1 MKKSIWAYTAVAVLA
16 ITGASALLLPNERE
30 GFYRDST
37 ELQALAD
44 GDMRK
49 LTWTDGPA
57 VPDLPFQTADG
68 GTATL
73 ADYAGKPVVLNFWA
87 TWCAPCR
94 TEMPHL
100 AQLAETLGE
109 EATVLTIATGRNDPA
124 AIDRFFAEIGVTDLP
139 KARDPDQSLSR
150 AMGVL
155 GLPATILIAPDGVE
169 VARLLGDADWSSD
182 SAIDIVRGLA
192 N

>member
-30 GFYRDST
+30 GFVRDST
-37 ELQALAD
+37 ELQGLAD

-49 LTWTDGPA
+49 LTWTDGTE
-57 VPDLPFQTADG
+57 VPDLPIQTADG
-68 GTATL
+68 GTVTL
-73 ADYAGKPVVLNFWA
+73 AEYEGKPVVLNFWA

-94 TEMPHL
+94 EEMPHL
-100 AQLAETLGE
+100 ETLARELGD
-109 EATVLTIATGRNDPA
+109 EAAVLTVATGRNDPA
-124 AIDRFFAEIGVTDLP
+124 AMDRFFDEIGVTDLP
-139 KARDPDQSLSR
+139 KLRDPDQSLAR

-169 VARLLGDADWSSD
+169 VARLLGEADWSSD
-182 SAIDIVRGLA
+182 SAVAIVRGLA